1 MPLYPEVLRTKER
14 TPTPSPFVVFTFG
27 FAIESIKDQLMDQDE
42 LKSA

>member
-1 MPLYPEVLRTKER
+1 MPLSLEVLRTKKR

-27 FAIESIKDQLMDQDE
+27 FTIESIKHQFMDQNE